1 MTRQSRTWI
10 ALAEDQSLVPS
21 TYVRWVTAACNTRS
35 RGLDAL
41 FWPFLAPA
49 EVHNPTPSQNIH
61 ANTYLEIKQIKKKD
75 YMYQVL
81 FINFTNDF
89 DKICITSL

>member
-10 ALAEDQSLVPS
+10 ALAEDQSLVSS
-21 TYVRWVTAACNTRS
+21 TYVRWVTAACNARS

-49 EVHNPTPSQNIH
+49 EVHNPTPPQNTH
-61 ANTYLEIKQIKKKD
+61 ENTYLEIKQIFFLKKRLNVPGSIHQF
-75 YMYQVL
+75 YQ
-81 FINFTNDF
+81 
-89 DKICITSL
+89 